1 MNTLSIEKE
10 LSKQYHYKPLSKELS
25 NKYRNFFKENIPSF
39 LKIEGDN
46 KPLYTLKGSKICN
59 GYKRIVIGDY
69 GAFIEFT
76 DEQGEI
82 ENFIVAP
89 GQEYRLNQER
99 YRNIKYLWYTI
110 FDFSNIKIYYQKNS
124 VPYADYKP
132 GYFYISVH
140 EVKIKE

>member
-10 LSKQYHYKPLSKELS
+10 LSKQYHYKPLPKELS

-39 LKIEGDN
+39 LRIEGDN

-82 ENFIVAP
+82 ENFIIAP

-110 FDFSNIKIYYQKNS
+110 FDFSNIKIYYQKNTVS
-124 VPYADYKP
+124 YADYKP
-132 GYFYISVH
+132 NHFYISVH
-140 EVKIKE
+140 EVCIKD

>member
-10 LSKQYHYKPLSKELS
+10 LSKQYHYNPLPKELS

-110 FDFSNIKIYYQKNS
+110 FDFSNIKIYYQKTLSLMQIINQIIFIL
-124 VPYADYKP
+124 VFMK
-132 GYFYISVH
+132 
-140 EVKIKE
+140 

>member
-25 NKYRNFFKENIPSF
+25 NKYRKLFKENIPSF

-46 KPLYTLKGSKICN
+46 KTLYTLKGTKICN
-59 GYKRIVIGDY
+59 GYERIVIGDY

-76 DEQGEI
+76 KEQGEI
-82 ENFIVAP
+82 SNFMIAP